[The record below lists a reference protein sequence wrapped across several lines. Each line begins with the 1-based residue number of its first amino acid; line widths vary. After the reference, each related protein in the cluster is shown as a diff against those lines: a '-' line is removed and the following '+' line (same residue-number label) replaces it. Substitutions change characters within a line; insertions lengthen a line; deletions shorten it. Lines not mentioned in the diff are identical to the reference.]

1 MPGAHSVHC
10 RMKILLADSGSTKT
24 EWTML
29 DNGNV
34 VKSVFTEG
42 INPNQADTNAIAA
55 MLQNSDARTLKADQ
69 VFFYGSGC
77 STLGGKTIVRS
88 ALENV
93 FGATKIEVES
103 DLLGA
108 ARGLSRNEKAIV
120 AILGT
125 GASSCLFDG
134 EKIVEQRPSLGFIL
148 GDEGSGAS
156 LGKAFIRKLL
166 YKELPGEVTDAF
178 SAEFHFD
185 KDAIIRRVYR
195 EPYPNRFLAAF
206 CGFIAKHKRHASVNE
221 VIRENFN
228 ALIKSQFSRYTD
240 AKQLPIHFTGSVAYY
255 FGEELVSLL
264 NWNGYTAGRTEQS
277 PMAGLIRFHSR

>member
-1 MPGAHSVHC
+1 
-10 RMKILLADSGSTKT
+10 MKILLADSGSTKT
-24 EWTML
+24 EWTVL
-29 DNGNV
+29 DNGSV
-34 VKSVFTEG
+34 AKSVFTEG
-42 INPNQADTNAIAA
+42 INPNQADTATIAK
-55 MLQNSDARTLKADQ
+55 MLKASDAKSLKPDQ
-69 VFFYGSGC
+69 IYFYGSGC
-77 STLGGKTIVRS
+77 GNLGGKNVVRA
-88 ALENV
+88 ALEEV
-93 FGATKIEVES
+93 FGTTKVEVES

-108 ARGLSRNEKAIV
+108 ARGLSRNERSIV

-166 YKELPGEVTDAF
+166 YKEIPDEVSDAF
-178 SAEFHFD
+178 YAEFQFD

-195 EPYPNRFLAAF
+195 EAYPNRFLAAF
-206 CGFIAKHKRHASVNE
+206 CEFISKHKTHASVNE
-221 VIRENFN
+221 VIRENFT

-240 AKQLPIHFTGSVAYY
+240 AKKTPIHFTGSVAYF

-264 NWNGYTAGRTEQS
+264 NWNGYVAGKTEQS
-277 PMAGLIRFHSR
+277 PMSGLIKYHTT